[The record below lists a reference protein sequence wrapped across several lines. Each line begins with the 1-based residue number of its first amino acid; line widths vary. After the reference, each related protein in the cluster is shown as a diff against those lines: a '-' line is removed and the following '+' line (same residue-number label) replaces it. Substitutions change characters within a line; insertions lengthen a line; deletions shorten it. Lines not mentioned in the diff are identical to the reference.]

1 VFANGHKLVMDMALD
16 ALDGEGAPLR
26 EHYDPLLL
34 GNLREDV
41 YKFPF
46 VVRFMLG
53 KGLTHYYRPG
63 RRWGVFPLVPGAP
76 MRSDWLFDA
85 GVRLYR
91 AGDRRA
97 GVFNLGRV
105 VHLLSE
111 MAAPVHAQIVLHWR
125 GDPMEMYVER
135 NAPALRALPVPPAPP
150 EAERA
155 RSAGELVHDLAVHCQ
170 RFPCDRTT
178 NTQGYLAYRL
188 GLRRRHTEEEAAGQA
203 RALIPVGAAYTAA
216 LYRLFLRRAA
226 A

>member
-1 VFANGHKLVMDMALD
+1 MFANGHKLVMDMALD
-16 ALDGEGAPLR
+16 ALPGDAIR
-26 EHYDPLLL
+26 RHYDPLLL

-46 VVRFMLG
+46 VTRFMLG

-76 MRSDWLFDA
+76 MRSGWLFEE

-91 AGDRRA
+91 AGKQQD

-125 GDPMEMYVER
+125 GDPFEMYVER
-135 NAPALRALPVPPAPP
+135 HHRELRALPLPAIP
-150 EAERA
+150 EGA
-155 RSAGELVHDLAVHCQ
+155 RGAGDLVHNLAVFAQ

-178 NTQGYLAYRL
+178 NTEGYLLYRL
-188 GLRRRHTEEEAAGQA
+188 GLRRRHTEAEAEAQA
-203 RALIPVGAAYTAA
+203 RVLIPVGAAYTAA
-216 LYRLFLRRAA
+216 LYRMFLERVGEVA
-226 A
+226 

>member
-1 VFANGHKLVMDMALD
+1 MFANGHKVVMDMALD
-16 ALDGEGAPLR
+16 AVDSDVLR
-26 EHYDPLLL
+26 RHYDPLLL

-46 VVRFMLG
+46 VTRFMLG

-63 RRWGVFPLVPGAP
+63 RRWGVLPLVPGAP
-76 MRSDWLFDA
+76 RRSDWLFDE

-91 AGDRRA
+91 AGKPRD

-125 GDPMEMYVER
+125 GDPFEMYVEK
-135 NAPALRALPVPPAPP
+135 NARELRALPLPPFP
-150 EAERA
+150 EGG
-155 RSAGELVHDLAVHCQ
+155 SAGELVHRLAVDCQ

-178 NTQGYLAYRL
+178 NTSGYLAYRL
-188 GLRRRHTEEEAAGQA
+188 GLRRRQSPAEAEAQA
-203 RALIPVGAAYTAA
+203 RTLIPLGAAYTAA
-216 LYRLFLRRAA
+216 LYRLFLRRAGEEA
-226 A
+226 R

>member
-1 VFANGHKLVMDMALD
+1 MFANGHKLVMDMALD
-16 ALDGEGAPLR
+16 AVASDTLTR
-26 EHYDPLLL
+26 HYDPLLL

-46 VVRFMLG
+46 VTRFMLG

-76 MRSDWLFDA
+76 MRSNWLFDE

-91 AGDRRA
+91 AGRPRD

-125 GDPMEMYVER
+125 GDPLEMYIER
-135 NAPALRALPVPPAPP
+135 HAAALRSLPLPEVP
-150 EAERA
+150 EGA
-155 RSAGELVHDLAVHCQ
+155 RTAGELVHDLAVCTQ

-178 NTQGYLAYRL
+178 NTQGYLLYRL
-188 GLRRRHTEEEAAGQA
+188 GLRRRHTEEEAAAQA
-203 RALIPVGAAYTAA
+203 RALIPMGAAYTAA
-216 LYRLFLRRAA
+216 LYRLFLRQVESG
-226 A
+226 